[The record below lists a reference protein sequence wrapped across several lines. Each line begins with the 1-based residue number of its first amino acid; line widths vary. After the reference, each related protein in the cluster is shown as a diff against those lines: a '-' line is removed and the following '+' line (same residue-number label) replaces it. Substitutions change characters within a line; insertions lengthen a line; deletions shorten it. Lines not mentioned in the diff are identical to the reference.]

1 MTTIIL
7 TCKFYNNVHFFVP
20 TVPPFKTR
28 KIDLQKLKDY
38 LNKVKEDKEIMNQSK
53 RPPAMDFSICRYK
66 LIDDTGK
73 IIPAWNYGEK
83 AKWRQKDFDNTL
95 GAGTPDERFYF
106 SPYWE
111 EIRNH
116 DFSILYGDKIKTAQF
131 KLEIKDEFR
140 GKNLTFDRKKGKY
153 FYDKDEFTLVNEENW
168 EFDDECRFSE
178 DDDCELYFIL
188 DDPKRAAVFKKDR
201 SGFPILLTDLK

>member
-7 TCKFYNNVHFFVP
+7 TCEFYNNVHLFVP
-20 TVPPFKTR
+20 KVPPFKTK

-38 LNKVKEDKEIMNQSK
+38 LNKVKEDEEIMNQSK
-53 RPPAMDFSICRYK
+53 RPPAMDFDIRYK

-73 IIPAWNYGEK
+73 IIPAWNYGVK
-83 AKWRQKDFDNTL
+83 GKWRKKNFGNTELHCIYGRFD
-95 GAGTPDERFYF
+95 F

-111 EIRNH
+111 EIRNN

-131 KLEIKDEFR
+131 RLEIKDEFR
-140 GKNLTFDRKKGKY
+140 GKNLTFDRKKCKY

-168 EFDDECRFSE
+168 EFDDECQFSE
-178 DDDCELYFIL
+178 DDDCDLHFIL

>member
-7 TCKFYNNVHFFVP
+7 TCQFYNNVHFFAP
-20 TVPPFKTR
+20 KVPPFKTR

-38 LNKVKEDKEIMNQSK
+38 LNKVKEDNEIINQSK
-53 RPPAMDFSICRYK
+53 RPPAMDSECKYK

-73 IIPAWNYGEK
+73 IIPAWNRGVK
-83 AKWRQKDFDNTL
+83 GIWKQKDFDNV
-95 GAGTPDERFYF
+95 GIMGGDADYFYV

-111 EIRNH
+111 EIRNN

-131 KLEIKDEFR
+131 RLEIKDEFR
-140 GKNLTFDRKKGKY
+140 EKNLTFDRTKGKY

-168 EFDDECRFSE
+168 EFDDECQFSE